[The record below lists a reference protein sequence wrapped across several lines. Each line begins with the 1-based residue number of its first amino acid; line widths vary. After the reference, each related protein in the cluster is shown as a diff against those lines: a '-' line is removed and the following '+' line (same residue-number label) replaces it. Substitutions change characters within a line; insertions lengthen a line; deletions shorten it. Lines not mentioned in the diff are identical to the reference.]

1 MLRLDRPSMLCS
13 SVITRNITQQTK
25 HDILNSYSSEQGKQ
39 KVIESLECRRFERG
53 STTH

>member
-1 MLRLDRPSMLCS
+1 MLSS

-39 KVIESLECRRFERG
+39 KVKRINVLDSSEV
-53 STTH
+53 H